1 MGRKKRLRDMT
12 WDDYGISRN
21 RRKELEAFCLQYEEK
36 RRKIQSGIS
45 SVQVD
50 GIPGSNYK
58 EGPVEKQAIQNSTYL
73 HDVRMIEEAAIR
85 ANPGIWKYLLKSAT
99 RGLPYERIEYA
110 DELGRIPV
118 GSTEFYAYRRL
129 FYRYLDE
136 LKIGYKSKA
145 IP

>member
-1 MGRKKRLRDMT
+1 MGKTKRLRDMT

-36 RRKIQSGIS
+36 KRKIRSGIS
-45 SVQVD
+45 TVQVD
-50 GIPGSNYK
+50 GSTGSLLK
-58 EGPVEKQAIQNSTYL
+58 ESPAQKQAIQNHVYL
-73 HDVRMIEEAAIR
+73 FDVRMIEEAAIR

-99 RGLPYERIEYA
+99 RGLPYERIEYD

>member
-99 RGLPYERIEYA
+99 RGLPYERIEYD

>member
-85 ANPGIWKYLLKSAT
+85 ANPGIWKYLLKSAEGCRMNALNT
-99 RGLPYERIEYA
+99 MTSWEEFQWAAQNFMHIG
-110 DELGRIPV
+110 DC
-118 GSTEFYAYRRL
+118 ST
-129 FYRYLDE
+129 DTWTN
-136 LKIGYKSKA
+136 
-145 IP
+145 